1 MGKYETHIYFLIE
14 FDNKLVV
21 MIQWL
26 WSYFTRNRGARL
38 ITGKETIAPVPIV
51 AKKPLNA

>member
-38 ITGKETIAPVPIV
+38 ITGKETITPVPIV

>member
-1 MGKYETHIYFLIE
+1 
-14 FDNKLVV
+14 

-38 ITGKETIAPVPIV
+38 ITGKEVIAPVPIANSDNHTPV
-51 AKKPLNA
+51 IPKKPLNV

>member
-1 MGKYETHIYFLIE
+1 LIE

-38 ITGKETIAPVPIV
+38 ITGKETIAPVPIANSDSHTPV
-51 AKKPLNA
+51 ITKKPLNV